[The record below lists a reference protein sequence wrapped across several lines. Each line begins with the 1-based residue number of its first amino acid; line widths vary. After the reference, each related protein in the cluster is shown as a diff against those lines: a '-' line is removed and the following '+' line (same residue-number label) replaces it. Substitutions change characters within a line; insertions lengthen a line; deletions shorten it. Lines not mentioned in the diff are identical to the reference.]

1 MTLNIRQKAA
11 AAERDV
17 ANIHNYFFKDKKLK
31 NSDGGILTLKRN
43 LMQSAE
49 GGYDL
54 IGLSFLALEV
64 KRQEI
69 LSLPAWWRQT
79 TKQAACGQSPV
90 LWFKQ
95 SRKPWRVILPVDIGL
110 PPKPL
115 TKDLLKSEVTIERY
129 FKWLKGKIENER

>member
-1 MTLNIRQKAA
+1 MALNIREKGA
-11 AAERDV
+11 AAEREV
-17 ANIHNYFFKDKKLK
+17 AKIHNLFFEQHGLVDSTGKPL
-31 NSDGGILTLKRN
+31 ILKRN
-43 LMQSAE
+43 LMQTAQ

-54 IGLSFLALEV
+54 IGVSFLALEV
-64 KRQEI
+64 KRKEK
-69 LSLPAWWRQT
+69 LSLPEWWRQT

-110 PPKPL
+110 PEKPL